1 MIDKRILIAVC
12 VAEVLSMASYAGVA
26 AILPD
31 FIRMWSLTN
40 AEAGWISGIYFAGYT
55 LAVPFLVS
63 MTDRVD
69 PRRIYL
75 AAMALSAFSSLGYAF
90 FADGFWTAFAFRA
103 LGGIG
108 LAGTYMPGLKMLS
121 DRTSDEKRARVVGIY
136 TAAYSASSSL
146 SFVFVGVIED
156 LMDWRWAF
164 GLGGASALAA
174 LFLILFTVPATPPKP
189 GPKTSPLAV
198 LDFRPVLRNHAALGF
213 MLAYLVVVWV
223 LSANRSWMVAF
234 LEFSG
239 GLQGEGGL
247 VWSAVTCAAIMNL
260 FGLPATILGNEA
272 AIKHGAVRVMVT
284 FFLAATVV
292 GLPLGYLADSSYVAV
307 LVVAS
312 VFGVLIGCN
321 ASSVTAGT
329 VQVAEPERRGATMA
343 LHSCL
348 GFLGGFLGPLAFG
361 YVLDHAGGGHSV
373 GAWGLAF
380 AGSAAMCVVGA
391 ALVALLARSGRKA

>member
-1 MIDKRILIAVC
+1 MTNKRILIAVC
-12 VAEVLSMASYAGVA
+12 VAEILSMAGYAGVA

-75 AAMALSAFSSLGYAF
+75 AAMALSAISTLGYGLL
-90 FADGFWTAFAFRA
+90 ADGFWSAFVFRA

-108 LAGTYMPGLKMLS
+108 LAGTYMPGLKILS
-121 DRTSDEKRARVVGIY
+121 DRTTDDKRARVTGIY

-146 SFVFVGVIED
+146 SFVFVGVVED
-156 LMDWRWAF
+156 LLDWRWAF
-164 GLGGASALAA
+164 ILGGVSAVIA
-174 LFLILFTVPATPPKP
+174 LVLVAVVVPAAPPKEP
-189 GPKTSPLAV
+189 PKTSPWAV

-234 LEFSG
+234 LEFSSSQ
-239 GLQGEGGL
+239 QGDGAM
-247 VWSAVTCAAIMNL
+247 VWSAVTCAAVMNL
-260 FGLPATILGNEA
+260 LGLPATILGNEA
-272 AIKHGAVRVMVT
+272 AIKHGAVRVMVM
-284 FFLAATVV
+284 FFLSAVIF
-292 GLPLGYLADSSYVAV
+292 GLPLGYLADSPYVVV

-380 AGSAAMCVVGA
+380 AGSALMCIVGA

>member
-1 MIDKRILIAVC
+1 MIDRRILVAVC
-12 VAEVLSMASYAGVA
+12 LAEVLSMASYAGVA

-63 MTDRVD
+63 MTDRID

-75 AAMALSAFSSLGYAF
+75 AAMALSAGSSLGYALL
-90 FADGFWTAFAFRA
+90 ADGFWTAFLFRA

-156 LMDWRWAF
+156 LLDWRWAF
-164 GLGGASALAA
+164 GLGGVTALLA
-174 LFLILFTVPATPPKP
+174 LVLVAWIVPATPPKA
-189 GPKTSPLAV
+189 GPKTSPWAV

-234 LEFSG
+234 LQFSI
-239 GLQGEGGL
+239 GLQGESAL

-260 FGLPATILGNEA
+260 LGLPATILGNEA
-272 AIKHGAVRVMVT
+272 AIKHGAVRVMVG

-292 GLPLGYLADSSYVAV
+292 GLPLGYLAASSYVAV
-307 LVVAS
+307 LAVAT

-329 VQVAEPERRGATMA
+329 VQVAEPERRGSTMA

-361 YVLDHAGGGHSV
+361 YVLDHAGGGHDV

-380 AGSAAMCVVGA
+380 AGSALMCIVGA
-391 ALVALLARSGRKA
+391 VLVAWLARRGRKA

>member
-1 MIDKRILIAVC
+1 MTNMRILVAVC

-75 AAMALSAFSSLGYAF
+75 AAMALSAVSSLGYAF
-90 FADGFWTAFAFRA
+90 FADGFWSAFAFRA

-146 SFVFVGVIED
+146 SFVFVGVIENV
-156 LMDWRWAF
+156 LDWRWAF
-164 GLGGASALAA
+164 GLGGVSAVVA
-174 LFLILFTVPATPPKP
+174 LLVILFTVPATPPKP

-198 LDFRPVLRNHAALGF
+198 LDFRPVLRNRAALGF

-247 VWSAVTCAAIMNL
+247 VWSAVTCAALMNL
-260 FGLPATILGNEA
+260 LGLPSTILGNEM
-272 AIKHGAVRVMVT
+272 AIKHGAVRVMVI
-284 FFLAATVV
+284 FFIAATVAGV
-292 GLPLGYLADSSYVAV
+292 PLGYLADSSYVAV
-307 LVVAS
+307 LAVAS
-312 VFGVLIGCN
+312 VFGILIGCN

-329 VQVAEPERRGATMA
+329 VQVAEPARRGATMA

-380 AGSAAMCVVGA
+380 AGSAAMCLVGA
-391 ALVALLARSGRKA
+391 AFVALLARSGRKA

>member
-1 MIDKRILIAVC
+1 
-12 VAEVLSMASYAGVA
+12 
-26 AILPD
+26 
-31 FIRMWSLTN
+31 
-40 AEAGWISGIYFAGYT
+40 
-55 LAVPFLVS
+55 
-63 MTDRVD
+63 
-69 PRRIYL
+69 
-75 AAMALSAFSSLGYAF
+75 
-90 FADGFWTAFAFRA
+90 
-103 LGGIG
+103 
-108 LAGTYMPGLKMLS
+108 
-121 DRTSDEKRARVVGIY
+121 RVVGIY

-189 GPKTSPLAV
+189 GPKSSPLAV

-239 GLQGEGGL
+239 GLQGEGAL

-260 FGLPATILGNEA
+260 LGLPATIFGNEA
-272 AIKHGAVRVMVT
+272 AIKHGAVRVMVM
-284 FFLAATVV
+284 FFLAATIV

-307 LVVAS
+307 LAVAS

-329 VQVAEPERRGATMA
+329 VQVAEPARRGATMA

>member
-1 MIDKRILIAVC
+1 MIDIRILVAVC

-31 FIRMWSLTN
+31 FIRMWGLTN

-90 FADGFWTAFAFRA
+90 FADGFWTAFVFRA

-164 GLGGASALAA
+164 GLGGASAL
-174 LFLILFTVPATPPKP
+174 
-189 GPKTSPLAV
+189 
-198 LDFRPVLRNHAALGF
+198 
-213 MLAYLVVVWV
+213 
-223 LSANRSWMVAF
+223 
-234 LEFSG
+234 
-239 GLQGEGGL
+239 
-247 VWSAVTCAAIMNL
+247 
-260 FGLPATILGNEA
+260 
-272 AIKHGAVRVMVT
+272 
-284 FFLAATVV
+284 
-292 GLPLGYLADSSYVAV
+292 
-307 LVVAS
+307 
-312 VFGVLIGCN
+312 
-321 ASSVTAGT
+321 
-329 VQVAEPERRGATMA
+329 
-343 LHSCL
+343 
-348 GFLGGFLGPLAFG
+348 
-361 YVLDHAGGGHSV
+361 
-373 GAWGLAF
+373 
-380 AGSAAMCVVGA
+380 
-391 ALVALLARSGRKA
+391 

>member
-1 MIDKRILIAVC
+1 MISTRILVAVC

-55 LAVPFLVS
+55 LVVPFLVS

-75 AAMALSAFSSLGYAF
+75 AAMALSAGSALGYAV
-90 FADGFWTAFAFRA
+90 FADGFWTAFVFRA
-103 LGGIG
+103 LGGVG

-146 SFVFVGVIED
+146 SFVFVGVIEN
-156 LMDWRWAF
+156 LLDWRWAF
-164 GLGGASALAA
+164 GLGGVSAIVA
-174 LFLILFTVPATPPKP
+174 LLIIFFVIPPTPPKP
-189 GPKTSPLAV
+189 GPKASPLAV

-247 VWSAVTCAAIMNL
+247 VWSAVTCAAVMNL
-260 FGLPATILGNEA
+260 FGLPATIFGNEA
-272 AIKHGAVRVMVT
+272 AIKHGAVRVMVI
-284 FFLAATVV
+284 FFIAATVI
-292 GLPLGYLADSSYVAV
+292 GLPLGYLADSSYVLV
-307 LVVAS
+307 LAVAS
-312 VFGVLIGCN
+312 VFGVLVGCN

-361 YVLDHAGGGHSV
+361 YVLDHAGGGHAV

-380 AGSAAMCVVGA
+380 AGSAAMCIVGA
-391 ALVALLARSGRKA
+391 ALVTLLARSGRKA

>member
-1 MIDKRILIAVC
+1 
-12 VAEVLSMASYAGVA
+12 
-26 AILPD
+26 
-31 FIRMWSLTN
+31 
-40 AEAGWISGIYFAGYT
+40 
-55 LAVPFLVS
+55 
-63 MTDRVD
+63 
-69 PRRIYL
+69 
-75 AAMALSAFSSLGYAF
+75 
-90 FADGFWTAFAFRA
+90 
-103 LGGIG
+103 
-108 LAGTYMPGLKMLS
+108 MPGLKMLS

-156 LMDWRWAF
+156 LLDWRWAF
-164 GLGGASALAA
+164 GLGGVTALLA
-174 LFLILFTVPATPPKP
+174 LVLIAWIVPATPPKP
-189 GPKTSPLAV
+189 GPKASPLAV
-198 LDFRPVLRNHAALGF
+198 LDFRPVLRNRAALGF

-239 GLQGEGGL
+239 EQQGEGAL
-247 VWSAVTCAAIMNL
+247 VWSAVTCAAVMNL

-272 AIKHGAVRVMVT
+272 AIKHGSVRVMVM
-284 FFLAATVV
+284 FFLSAVIF
-292 GLPLGYLADSSYVAV
+292 GLPLGFLADSSYVTV

-329 VQVAEPERRGATMA
+329 VQVAEPARRGATMA

-373 GAWGLAF
+373 NAWGLAF
-380 AGSAAMCVVGA
+380 AGSAIMCVVGA
-391 ALVALLARSGRKA
+391 ALVVLLARSGRKA